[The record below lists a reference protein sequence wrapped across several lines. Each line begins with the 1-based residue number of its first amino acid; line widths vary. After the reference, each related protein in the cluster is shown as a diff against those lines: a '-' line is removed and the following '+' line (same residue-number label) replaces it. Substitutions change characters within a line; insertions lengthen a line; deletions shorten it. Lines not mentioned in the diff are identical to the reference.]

1 MRELKDKRVR
11 LRAVSKSPVPC
22 DCIRWLE
29 YTATRGGGGI
39 SCQWCPSLGYVFGR
53 GDILCRSYGSPC
65 ALHGRPRW
73 RKGTALLRDA
83 QRAFWTRTMWSSEEA
98 MKAFML
104 SGPHRKAMPKLMDWC
119 NEAALVDWVQESD
132 REPDWNEAHRR
143 LQQQGRR
150 SKVRHPSAAQESY
163 EIPRPEIR
171 PLTSE

>member
-1 MRELKDKRVR
+1 MVSITRLRVR
-11 LRAVSKSPVPC
+11 SWRYIVPFLWFALRSSRQAKMAEGN
-22 DCIRWLE
+22 L
-29 YTATRGGGGI
+29 
-39 SCQWCPSLGYVFGR
+39 
-53 GDILCRSYGSPC
+53 
-65 ALHGRPRW
+65 
-73 RKGTALLRDA
+73 GTALLRDA

-104 SGPHRKAMPKLMDWC
+104 SGPHRKAMPKLMEWC

-171 PLTSE
+171 PLTSK